1 MRFSLPALEGGE
13 GGEGGEGEIIK
24 GLNSSFLSYGIWCI
38 SNSSLIPSPGTSS
51 LTLISLLFSITRERP
66 TKTKISKIN

>member
-13 GGEGGEGEIIK
+13 GEREIIK

-51 LTLISLLFSITRERP
+51 LTLISLLFSIARERP
-66 TKTKISKIN
+66 TKKISKIN